1 MDLPAPIR
9 RVLPLP
15 RLARISALVASL
27 AIATVGVMAGAVRLL
42 PWLLDPAVSWRVAA
56 PFARGLAAVALEA
69 ALLVGWPVGWALACV
84 RFVETGEARVL
95 LTLGESPAA
104 TARRL
109 VPQGA
114 VFATVLAA
122 VALVYGSD
130 ASAPGRVATELVAQ
144 ARRSCEQASAPTTY
158 AIPFTDMTWLC
169 APGRGPR
176 LVGSAPGGM
185 AGAVV
190 TATGARIA
198 GDFRALDLDDAQV
211 LLGARPGRDGPDA
224 AELHVSVA
232 ALSMHGMVPWASASS
247 LPAAL
252 RAILL
257 AITGWSTASMAVYG
271 VLRRGSWHGGR
282 RAARRGAR
290 AGGDAPLGEAGG
302 RVGALALGS
311 AGPLAALGVVRLLER
326 ADAHAAAFL
335 VVPLAGMVACAVT
348 IVLLS
353 RLRWP
358 WHAAS

>member
-1 MDLPAPIR
+1 MGAAV
-9 RVLPLP
+9 VLPLP
-15 RLARISALVASL
+15 RLARASALVASL

-84 RFVETGEARVL
+84 RFVESGQARVL

-104 TARRL
+104 TVRRL

-114 VFATVLAA
+114 VFAVALAA

-144 ARRSCEQASAPTTY
+144 ARRSCEQPSAPTTY

-169 APGRGPR
+169 APGLAPR

-211 LLGARPGRDGPDA
+211 LLASRTA
-224 AELHVSVA
+224 SEVHVHVA
-232 ALSMHGMVPWASASS
+232 KLSMHGMVPWASAST
-247 LPAAL
+247 LPAFL

-257 AITGWSTASMAVYG
+257 AITAWSASSIAVYG
-271 VLRRGSWHGGR
+271 VLRRGL
-282 RAARRGAR
+282 RGQSDGA
-290 AGGDAPLGEAGG
+290 LS

-311 AGPLAALGVVRLLER
+311 AGPLAALGIVRLLER
-326 ADAHAAAFL
+326 ADAPPVAFTL
-335 VVPLAGMVACAVT
+335 VPVAGAIACAAV
-348 IVLLS
+348 IALLS